1 VQVTATE
8 SINGEVTAV
17 TVAVP
22 NFDVSWI
29 EVAVIVG
36 LPAPAGVKTPDGVIA
51 PPLTPHVYA
60 ALKAPVP

>member
-1 VQVTATE
+1 VHVTATE
-8 SINGEVTAV
+8 SIIGEVIAV

-36 LPAPAGVKTPDGVIA
+36 MPAPAGVKTPDGVIA
-51 PPLTPHVYA
+51 PP
-60 ALKAPVP
+60 